1 MPNIKLHPYQKKALF
16 SDKRIIA
23 MIAGLQS
30 GKTFTGALWMR
41 MMLSTYKDP
50 TDSFIIAFPTY
61 SIYTSSTLPA
71 FMRLCSELG
80 TLNKSDHT
88 FKLHNGTM
96 VYFRSMDND
105 WSAEGITNC
114 RAIWIDEGGL
124 ISTQAFINLM
134 GRAAPKQAPIFISTT
149 PYNLTTYLYR
159 DIYEMWKNGERDD
172 VEVVQ
177 FKSVDNPFFPREEYD
192 RQQRLLDPRMFR
204 MRYCGEFERMAGLV
218 YNDFDYKN
226 YTDAFKIDKHKFHI
240 VAGIDWGYTD
250 PFAIAVRA
258 ISKEGT
264 DDYQIAEYSV
274 AGHTPD
280 ECVNI
285 AKQFHTVYGIE
296 QFYADGADPGMI
308 GLMSKSGLPI
318 KACTDKNIE
327 YGIGI
332 HNGIVRSK
340 VYKIFRGK
348 CPQTEAEYESYQY
361 KTFDIDGNS
370 TSNKPLDINNHL
382 MDANRYVS
390 VETQHIRDKAF
401 TPYKSQPT
409 HLQKLLSGGYKV
421 KSALDEDWYEQ

>member
-1 MPNIKLHPYQKKALF
+1 MKTENAIKLHPYQKKAIF

-30 GKTFTGALWMR
+30 GKTFSGALWMR
-41 MMLSTYKDP
+41 MIISKYKDKY
-50 TDSFIIAFPTY
+50 DSFIVAFPTY

-88 FKLHNGTM
+88 FKLHHGPV

-134 GRAAPKQAPIFISTT
+134 GRAAPKQAQIFISTT
-149 PYNLTTYLYR
+149 PYNLSTYLYR
-159 DIYEMWKNGERDD
+159 DLYEAWRDGLRDD
-172 VEVVQ
+172 VEIIQ
-177 FKSVDNPFFPREEYD
+177 FKSVDNPYFPKEEYE
-192 RQQRLLDPRMFR
+192 RQQSLLDPRMFR

-218 YNDFDYKN
+218 YPDFDYRN
-226 YTDAFKIDKHKFHI
+226 YSDSFKVDLHKYTV
-240 VAGIDWGYTD
+240 VAGMDWGYTD

-258 ISKEGT
+258 IDKEGT
-264 DDYQIAEYSV
+264 KDYQIGEYCV

-280 ECVNI
+280 ECVSI
-285 AKQFHTVYGIE
+285 AKQFHKVYGIE
-296 QFYADGADPGMI
+296 RFYADGADPGMI
-308 GLMSKSGLPI
+308 ALMQKANLPVV
-318 KACTDKNIE
+318 ACSNKNIE

-332 HNGIVRSK
+332 HNSIIRNRTYMV
-340 VYKIFRGK
+340 FRGK
-348 CPQTEAEYESYQY
+348 CPITESEYESYQY

-370 TSNKPLDINNHL
+370 TSNKPLDTHNHL

-401 TPYKSQPT
+401 TPYKATKT
-409 HLQKLLSGGYKV
+409 HLQTLLSGGYAV
-421 KSALDEDWYEQ
+421 KSSIDQEW